1 MYRAH
6 HPDDPGMHI
15 RDQFTD
21 SHTRVAY
28 KSNPGFLDRIQ
39 SSCGATLF
47 GIVLVIVAFPVLYW
61 NEGRAVETALSLDE
75 GLREVVSLHTIDQI
89 QDQYHGKLVHISG
102 QLRTD
107 MVLNDGEYS
116 VAVKAVKLKRE
127 VEMYQWVEHKST
139 KEYNEGDKTRVES
152 TFSYN
157 KEWKSTIISSH
168 DFDNPSRHQNPSSIP
183 VSAYVKEADPVFV
196 GAFRISKG
204 LIGKINDYH
213 GLQAKEIPTGSDI
226 MIQDGIFYHSHNP
239 FSPQVGDVRVRFSYA
254 GLSGKSRLGEPLTV
268 SIVARQH
275 GGTFEPYHTASGYT
289 LELLYPGQLSAK
301 EIFDAEHSVNS
312 VVTWA
317 LRGVGWFMLFFGFVM
332 MTSILTTLVSWLPI
346 VRELVGLGVII
357 TCLCLS
363 TSLSLVTIAI
373 GWIAHR
379 PLLGMA
385 LLAAAAVPILLSKFK
400 QGGKKKESKL

>member
-254 GLSGKSRLGEPLTV
+254 GLSGKSRLGEPLT
-268 SIVARQH
+268 
-275 GGTFEPYHTASGYT
+275 
-289 LELLYPGQLSAK
+289 